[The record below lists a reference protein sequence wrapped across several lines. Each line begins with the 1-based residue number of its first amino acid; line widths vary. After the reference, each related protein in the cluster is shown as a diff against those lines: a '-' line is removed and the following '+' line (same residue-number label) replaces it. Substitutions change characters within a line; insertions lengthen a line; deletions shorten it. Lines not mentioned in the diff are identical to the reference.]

1 MFRRTGFSTA
11 PPPPPIPADSLSPK
25 KKAAAPIEVK
35 SVAQLLKMLNNGEQQ
50 RVLEMAMSNNQAQ
63 LDNVEFR
70 QSDLEYRYKLMNL
83 HIMNFSDKF
92 ALTIACFVLFFV
104 AAPLGAFI
112 RKGGIGLPLVFAMIL
127 FLILLFYRNVY
138 EEHSREQHYQPRF
151 SSVDSGLDINAFRH
165 LSHRKNCQRQRSFPL
180 PSHT

>member
-1 MFRRTGFSTA
+1 
-11 PPPPPIPADSLSPK
+11 
-25 KKAAAPIEVK
+25 
-35 SVAQLLKMLNNGEQQ
+35 
-50 RVLEMAMSNNQAQ
+50 MAMNNNQAQ

-83 HIMNFSDKF
+83 HIMNLSDKF

-127 FLILLFYRNVY
+127 FLSYYFIGMFMKNIAENNTINPALAPWIPALILMPLGVY
-138 EEHSREQHYQPRF
+138 LTGRVATDKEVFQ
-151 SSVDSGLDINAFRH
+151 
-165 LSHRKNCQRQRSFPL
+165 FPL
-180 PSHT
+180 THKLIVWTKDKIKKVKGNKEKVIKSPQPTKLNNE